1 MAECSGVE
9 SSKKIGDKV
18 EKGDH
23 IGNFLFGGSS
33 YVMLL
38 QKHVKATFNNN
49 LYKVD
54 KGSCKVE
61 QVQQE
66 VLSYLATV

>member
-38 QKHVKATFNNN
+38 QKHVKGD
-49 LYKVD
+49 L
-54 KGSCKVE
+54 
-61 QVQQE
+61 Q
-66 VLSYLATV
+66 